1 MAEDQLKKL
10 LKTKKKR
17 SKKRRKLLEAAELH
31 LLEMMT
37 KMRMMHPKTR
47 LHKVKIKLIKQ
58 LPIQVHNDV
67 KQIPNSK
74 VTEVQWVQ
82 EVC

>member
-1 MAEDQLKKL
+1 MAEDQLRKL

-37 KMRMMHPKTR
+37 TMRMMPPKTR
-47 LHKVKIKLIKQ
+47 LHKVKIKPIKQ

>member
-1 MAEDQLKKL
+1 MAEDQLRKL

-37 KMRMMHPKTR
+37 KMRMMPPKTR
-47 LHKVKIKLIKQ
+47 LLKVKIKPIKQ

-74 VTEVQWVQ
+74 VTEVLWVQ